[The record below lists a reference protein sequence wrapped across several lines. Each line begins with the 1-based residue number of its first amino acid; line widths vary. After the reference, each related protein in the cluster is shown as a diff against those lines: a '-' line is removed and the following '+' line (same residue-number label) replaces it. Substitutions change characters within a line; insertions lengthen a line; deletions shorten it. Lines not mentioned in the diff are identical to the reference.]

1 MARAQ
6 GARAQM
12 ASAFEATYGT
22 PPAGGF
28 SRMPFVS
35 CGLGSEQGL
44 IESDLLGQGRDP
56 AEPSRDVINVDGDIV
71 VPVELRAFGRW
82 LRLLLG
88 DPTTTN
94 NLGVYTHEFR
104 SGSWDLPSMAVEIG
118 MPEVPYYA
126 MVAGVRADRMT
137 IRMQRSGHVNAT
149 IACVA
154 QGEDTDS
161 ASAAGS
167 LTDIAIERFS
177 QFQGSI
183 ERDGIALGNVVSAEL
198 VYANNLDRIETIRPD
213 GKIDGAD
220 PSIAAM
226 SGTIEVRFADTTLL
240 DLAIAGT
247 PVELSFA
254 YEIGAAKK
262 ITFDVHRVFL
272 PKPKLAVQG
281 PAGVQASFAW
291 QAAKDA
297 SPARMCTVTL
307 INDVASYTA

>member
-12 ASAFEATYGT
+12 ASAFEAAYGT
-22 PPAGGF
+22 PPASGF

-71 VPVELRAFGRW
+71 VPVDLRAFGRW
-82 LRLLLG
+82 LRLLFG

-126 MVAGVRADRMT
+126 MVAGIRADRMT
-137 IRMQRSGHVNAT
+137 VRMQRSGHVNAT

-161 ASAAGS
+161 TSAAGS

-291 QAAKDA
+291 QAAKGA
-297 SPARMCTVTL
+297 SPARMSTVTL